1 VDGCSGEL
9 LVSLLRRKPETPVL
23 LAVGFRS
30 GKVAEPLTRGLVA
43 GAAVV
48 IELAPLSESECARLA
63 GQSVNPT
70 QRAAIFS
77 ESGGNPFYTLELAR
91 AARVPTDRALGKRVA
106 DQAGV
111 PPLVAAALLNELHS
125 VSPLGRLLLEC
136 ASIAG
141 DPFEPELACA
151 IAELS
156 AGAGIEALDELIE
169 TGLVHPARLP
179 RRFGFRHPLVR
190 RAVYE
195 STKPGWRLGAHA
207 RAAYALGRLGAPA
220 TARAHHV
227 EQCASVGDRAAIALL
242 LSAGRESA
250 AGNPDGAIRWFDAAL
265 RLIPATDAPTRLE
278 ALMGKAEALRS
289 LGKVEACRA
298 TLLAATELV
307 PDPHSPLGVG
317 LTAMIALCENLLGRY
332 GQARRRLEGAL
343 AELPDRASPE
353 AVTVM
358 NSVVSGAFFTMD
370 LDRMR
375 DTAEAA
381 LAAARALGDR
391 GLVATSAALLTHAYT
406 MSGRVPEAEA
416 ALTET
421 RRLLDVLTDDELA
434 DHLEAA
440 DALGWTEFYL
450 ERFEDSIRHLTRG
463 LEAAR
468 SSRRGALIPS
478 MEVALALSTTMTG
491 DHVEATRRCEN
502 AIDAARLTANA
513 YLALDRE
520 PGSGDRVQRVTGGM
534 TTAAHGRPMSIVWAI
549 VVVVSMGCGV

>member
-1 VDGCSGEL
+1 L
-9 LVSLLRRKPETPVL
+9 ARTP
-23 LAVGFRS
+23 GPPTRS
-30 GKVAEPLTRGLVA
+30 GA
-43 GAAVV
+43 
-48 IELAPLSESECARLA
+48 
-63 GQSVNPT
+63 
-70 QRAAIFS
+70 
-77 ESGGNPFYTLELAR
+77 
-91 AARVPTDRALGKRVA
+91 
-106 DQAGV
+106 
-111 PPLVAAALLNELHS
+111 
-125 VSPLGRLLLEC
+125 
-136 ASIAG
+136 
-141 DPFEPELACA
+141 
-151 IAELS
+151 
-156 AGAGIEALDELIE
+156 
-169 TGLVHPARLP
+169 
-179 RRFGFRHPLVR
+179 
-190 RAVYE
+190 
-195 STKPGWRLGAHA
+195 W
-207 RAAYALGRLGAPA
+207 GAPA

-227 EQCASVGDRAAIALL
+227 EQCAAVGDRAAIALL

-358 NSVVSGAFFTMD
+358 NSLVSGAFFTMD

-463 LEAAR
+463 LEVAR

-478 MEVALALSTTMTG
+478 MEWL
-491 DHVEATRRCEN
+491 
-502 AIDAARLTANA
+502 
-513 YLALDRE
+513 
-520 PGSGDRVQRVTGGM
+520 
-534 TTAAHGRPMSIVWAI
+534 
-549 VVVVSMGCGV
+549 